1 MKKVLSLYTREMIRP
16 IIYKCVNKCAI
27 ALLIVLL
34 WDRYVSRGALSAV
47 RDGGF
52 AAGLVFFALAF
63 VSYLRLDGVKIA
75 RPPKEPRKIRRPGS
89 RDMIDFVD
97 EHIVTLDELDDE
109 QQLAC
114 VLASNLF
121 SGLVFLI
128 PALIAAA
135 AAGMGG

>member
-1 MKKVLSLYTREMIRP
+1 
-16 IIYKCVNKCAI
+16 
-27 ALLIVLL
+27 
-34 WDRYVSRGALSAV
+34 
-47 RDGGF
+47 
-52 AAGLVFFALAF
+52 
-63 VSYLRLDGVKIA
+63 
-75 RPPKEPRKIRRPGS
+75 
-89 RDMIDFVD
+89 MIDFVD
-97 EHIVTLDELDDE
+97 EHIVTFDELDDE

>member
-27 ALLIVLL
+27 ALVIVLL
-34 WDRYVSRGALSAV
+34 WDRYISRGALSAV

-52 AAGLVFFALAF
+52 AAGLGFFALAF
-63 VSYLRLDGVKIA
+63 VY
-75 RPPKEPRKIRRPGS
+75 
-89 RDMIDFVD
+89 
-97 EHIVTLDELDDE
+97 EHIVTFDELDDE